1 MIFFCTS
8 SVTLE
13 DNRTVSYTVSFSQE
27 DFLSSSRALPSQLF
41 PLSVTRPL
49 ESVPSRVT
57 LRQFYLLHVTV
68 PVLTAL
74 GLTTVFI
81 VLCSINNMWYDF
93 IKDVLNN
100 KK

>member
-41 PLSVTRPL
+41 SLSVMRPL

-81 VLCSINNMWYDF
+81 ILCSINNMWYDF